1 MNKIKWTL
9 RTSTWRNLIPRHRNS
24 SKLQNSDILQNLD
37 QKLSHLDSDKRLE
50 LKQLVLEYEH
60 LFPDIPSRTDK
71 IYHDVDTIEGSKPVK
86 QHPYRM
92 NPVKQQ
98 YLREEVR
105 YLLDNDFIEPSQ
117 SEWSSPCILVPKPDG
132 TFRMCTD
139 YRKVNSVTKTD
150 TFPIPRIDDCIDNI
164 GHAKYVTKFDL
175 LKGFWQIPLTDRAK
189 EISAF
194 VTPDGLYQYKVMPF
208 GMKNSPATFQRLV
221 NSLISNLDGCKAYI
235 DDAIIFSEEWQQHL
249 QTIRTFFDRLSDAK
263 LTVNLAK
270 SEFCHANLTFL
281 GHIVGQG
288 QVKPVEAKVEAI
300 SDFPVPTSKRQL
312 MRFLGMAGYYRKFC
326 NNFSAIA
333 EPPTNL
339 LGKKAK
345 YVWTDDCQKSFDKL
359 KAILRS
365 APVLLAPR
373 LTKSS
378 SWL

>member
-1 MNKIKWTL
+1 
-9 RTSTWRNLIPRHRNS
+9 
-24 SKLQNSDILQNLD
+24 
-37 QKLSHLDSDKRLE
+37 
-50 LKQLVLEYEH
+50 
-60 LFPDIPSRTDK
+60 
-71 IYHDVDTIEGSKPVK
+71 
-86 QHPYRM
+86 
-92 NPVKQQ
+92 
-98 YLREEVR
+98 
-105 YLLDNDFIEPSQ
+105 
-117 SEWSSPCILVPKPDG
+117 
-132 TFRMCTD
+132 
-139 YRKVNSVTKTD
+139 
-150 TFPIPRIDDCIDNI
+150 
-164 GHAKYVTKFDL
+164 
-175 LKGFWQIPLTDRAK
+175 
-189 EISAF
+189 
-194 VTPDGLYQYKVMPF
+194 MPF

-235 DDAIIFSEEWQQHL
+235 DDAIIFSEEWQQYL

-333 EPPTNL
+333 EPLTNL

-365 APVLLAPR
+365 APVLLAPSFDKEFK
-373 LTKSS
+373 LAVDASDVGAGSVLLQEDDNGVDHPVCYFSKKFNKH
-378 SWL
+378 